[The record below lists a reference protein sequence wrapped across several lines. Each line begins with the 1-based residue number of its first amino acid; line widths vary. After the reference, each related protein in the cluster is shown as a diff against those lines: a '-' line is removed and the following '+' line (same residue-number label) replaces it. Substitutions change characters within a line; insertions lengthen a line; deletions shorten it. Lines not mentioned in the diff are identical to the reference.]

1 MLVIH
6 TIFKINLIDMGFPGG
21 SAAKN
26 LPAILPAGAA
36 GDMGLIPDSGR
47 SSEGG
52 HSNPL
57 QYSCLQNPMDR
68 EVWRAQSMGSQRVRH
83 DWSDVAHGHTLTD
96 MKVGLSWT
104 GSKHA
109 GWVEQEVSNCT
120 PRPHSI
126 YFLPCHKMS
135 ELQRAVRYLSVY
147 LLILQNRNTKT
158 QIGKPFCLNDRV
170 WIKIQHPWI
179 PGLSSRPLPGVVHE
193 PAATAASGAD

>member
-1 MLVIH
+1 MAQQQRICPQ
-6 TIFKINLIDMGFPGG
+6 F
-21 SAAKN
+21 
-26 LPAILPAGAA
+26 
-36 GDMGLIPDSGR
+36 
-47 SSEGG
+47 
-52 HSNPL
+52 
-57 QYSCLQNPMDR
+57 CLQEPQETWVWSLTQEGPLKEGIATHSSILACRIQWTEKPGRHSPWGHR
-68 EVWRAQSMGSQRVRH
+68 ESGTTE
-83 DWSDVAHGHTLTD
+83 SDLAHGHTLID

-104 GSKHA
+104 GSKSA

-126 YFLPCHKMS
+126 YFLPCHHKMS
-135 ELQRAVRYLSVY
+135 ELQRAVRYLSLY

-158 QIGKPFCLNDRV
+158 QTGKPFCLNDRV